1 MDEQNINTNVADN
14 NDLARSTAK
23 EENPF
28 SQQSPADTGEQGV
41 VPEVI
46 PTENPFSQQLT
57 ADTGAE
63 QGAVDPEGEQGAVA
77 QEGEQGAVAQEGE
90 QGAVAQ
96 EAEQGA
102 VAQEAEQGAV
112 APEGEQVAPESTE
125 GEQVAPEVAPV
136 IPDIGE
142 EITLKIGKS
151 TLVSLCQNL
160 NTNLLVNI
168 AAYKSVLAKLKDSEK
183 DETKKGA
190 LDSNIETLN
199 TLESNVSALLNT
211 VQTNLD
217 IPDDK
222 KIDPETVIKE
232 ASSSN
237 ASSGN
242 FMTKLLGAE
251 AAAIL
256 GSMAAATVLML
267 GGGKYKRRKFTK
279 RRRNKKQK
287 STKSNKK

>member
-1 MDEQNINTNVADN
+1 MDN
-14 NDLARSTAK
+14 NYPDRLTEDAATDVGQQA
-23 EENPF
+23 EDDVGAAQGAEPGVGPVDVPAINPF
-28 SQQSPADTGEQGV
+28 GNNLQPA
-41 VPEVI
+41 
-46 PTENPFSQQLT
+46 
-57 ADTGAE
+57 GAE
-63 QGAVDPEGEQGAVA
+63 QGDQGD
-77 QEGEQGAVAQEGE
+77 
-90 QGAVAQ
+90 
-96 EAEQGA
+96 
-102 VAQEAEQGAV
+102 
-112 APEGEQVAPESTE
+112 EQVSPDVVQGDVPESTDVVPDAA
-125 GEQVAPEVAPV
+125 GVATEVG
-136 IPDIGE
+136 PDIGE

-199 TLESNVSALLNT
+199 ALESNVSELLNT

-217 IPDDK
+217 IPEDK
-222 KIDPETVIKE
+222 KIDPKTVIEE
-232 ASSSN
+232 ASSPD

-279 RRRNKKQK
+279 RRQNKKQK

>member
-1 MDEQNINTNVADN
+1 VPE
-14 NDLARSTAK
+14 ST
-23 EENPF
+23 
-28 SQQSPADTGEQGV
+28 DV
-41 VPEVI
+41 VPESTDV
-46 PTENPFSQQLT
+46 
-57 ADTGAE
+57 
-63 QGAVDPEGEQGAVA
+63 V
-77 QEGEQGAVAQEGE
+77 
-90 QGAVAQ
+90 
-96 EAEQGA
+96 
-102 VAQEAEQGAV
+102 
-112 APEGEQVAPESTE
+112 PESTDVVPDAA
-125 GEQVAPEVAPV
+125 GVATEVG
-136 IPDIGE
+136 PDIGE

-183 DETKKGA
+183 DKPKKDA
-190 LDSNIETLN
+190 LDLNIVTLN
-199 TLESNVSALLNT
+199 TLESNVSDLLNT
-211 VQTNLD
+211 VQTNLN

-222 KIDPETVIKE
+222 KINPETVIKE
-232 ASSSN
+232 ASRSD

-279 RRRNKKQK
+279 RRQNKKQK

>member
-1 MDEQNINTNVADN
+1 MPDAAGVA
-14 NDLARSTAK
+14 T
-23 EENPF
+23 
-28 SQQSPADTGEQGV
+28 
-41 VPEVI
+41 EV
-46 PTENPFSQQLT
+46 
-57 ADTGAE
+57 G
-63 QGAVDPEGEQGAVA
+63 
-77 QEGEQGAVAQEGE
+77 
-90 QGAVAQ
+90 
-96 EAEQGA
+96 
-102 VAQEAEQGAV
+102 
-112 APEGEQVAPESTE
+112 
-125 GEQVAPEVAPV
+125 
-136 IPDIGE
+136 PDIGE

-183 DETKKGA
+183 DGTKNDA
-190 LDSNIETLN
+190 LDSNIATLN
-199 TLESNVSALLNT
+199 ALESNVSELLNT
-211 VQTNLD
+211 VQTNLN
-217 IPDDK
+217 IPEDK
-222 KIDPETVIKE
+222 KIDPSKVIEE
-232 ASSSN
+232 ASSSD

-279 RRRNKKQK
+279 RRQNKKQK